1 VRLHMGLYLCI
12 HTRIRNTL
20 LFFPPP
26 PLTTLSPPDSTWPH
40 QIHKSDSSDNTR
52 WVPGMKMDGEGL
64 PSLSLPGDDAQDCRW
79 STHLARTD
87 LGYHTF
93 KCFAVCCS
101 ILQCLDLGYH
111 ICNYLVFL
119 ILDTINLSPLASKS
133 VCHYVKA

>member
-1 VRLHMGLYLCI
+1 
-12 HTRIRNTL
+12 
-20 LFFPPP
+20 
-26 PLTTLSPPDSTWPH
+26 
-40 QIHKSDSSDNTR
+40 
-52 WVPGMKMDGEGL
+52 MKMDGEGL